1 MCFFIL
7 STVIISHNNSK
18 SNNSLFG
25 ELIATSGTSYP
36 DLGAKIKSSVLEL
49 FCLLRPPFYYF
60 RAKKAVLS
68 NSLFHFVLSVILTFS
83 SGGASVLFLSFNRL
97 NSSTIS
103 KSQVASVPNFFS

>member
-1 MCFFIL
+1 MYFFIL

-49 FCLLRPPFYYF
+49 FCLLRPPFYYDF

-83 SGGASVLFLSFNRL
+83 SGGASVLF
-97 NSSTIS
+97 
-103 KSQVASVPNFFS
+103 